1 MIALPAE
8 LEGIKSQAG
17 AYVAASVS
25 PAGDVMVAP
34 AAAPAAGA
42 AGGGAARGAA
52 APRMQL
58 ERPAAAAGGAGGR
71 WVLPESEFG
80 PGLVGGKSANL
91 AELRCKLP
99 AG

>member
-1 MIALPAE
+1 MSLAE
-8 LEGIKSQAG
+8 AP
-17 AYVAASVS
+17 VAA
-25 PAGDVMVAP
+25 AGSR
-34 AAAPAAGA
+34 
-42 AGGGAARGAA
+42 GGGT

-58 ERPAAAAGGAGGR
+58 ERPAGVARGVGGR

-91 AELRCKLP
+91 AELRRKLP